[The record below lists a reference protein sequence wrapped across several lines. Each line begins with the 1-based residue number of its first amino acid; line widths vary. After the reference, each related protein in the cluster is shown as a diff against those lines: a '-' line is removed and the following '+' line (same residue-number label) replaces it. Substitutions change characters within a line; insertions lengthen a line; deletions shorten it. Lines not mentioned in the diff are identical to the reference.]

1 MIARRQR
8 LWWGFG
14 LGAGVVLAA
23 LAWASVAV
31 TRLETRNAEIRAES
45 QRQELIRLALWRL
58 DSQLAPIIA
67 MEAARPAGSGIPI
80 VSGRLAP
87 ERAIFGATASPPQ
100 TFQNAYAKGFFEI
113 TPSGEVAAT
122 DDRTRDLAQQLQQ
135 SPQIEELAESAPADS
150 EPDAPIEIQAGSYDF
165 EARRQIANIASRE
178 SDSNRQAAPT
188 PKSEG
193 ARFDRAADTAL
204 ALSDGATD
212 FAGTVTDSVTPAP
225 VEPRWLDSDSG
236 TPELVLVRTLTTPDG
251 PRAEGVSL
259 DWALL
264 ERSLTDSVTDLLPAT
279 TLLPARGA
287 DAVRL
292 EREGRAYRLATI
304 PALLLPGGA
313 VALPNE
319 RMTPALWALLVTWL
333 ATLTALIAV
342 AAVLRATL
350 RLSDRR
356 ARFVGAVTHELRTPL
371 TTFRLYAQ
379 MLAGGMVTDEKAKA
393 EYLTTLDRESVRLG
407 EIVENVLEYARLTR
421 RRPGDAR
428 PPGERSI
435 TASELLARV
444 RPVLSRRA
452 EQSGMDLIVS
462 VDPSADAG
470 DPPRTVTCDPRSVER
485 ILMNLVENA
494 CKYALPQPDPG
505 APEPEDA
512 DTRIHLDITRTDR
525 HLELL
530 IADHGPGVPRRE
542 RERVFG
548 EFHRGP
554 GAAESSRPGLG
565 LGLALSR
572 GLAREMG
579 GDLRMTRR
587 RAHGAEFLLTIPL
600 DPSPA

>member
-31 TRLETRNAEIRAES
+31 TRLEARNAEIRAES

-58 DSQLAPIIA
+58 DSQLASIIA

-80 VSGRLAP
+80 VAGRLQP
-87 ERAIFGATASPPQ
+87 ERDEHIVQTASPQ
-100 TFQNAYAKGFFEI
+100 IFHNAYAKGFFEI

-135 SPQIEELAESAPADS
+135 SPPFEELADTPAPGS
-150 EPDAPIEIQAGSYDF
+150 EPDPQPESQAQSYDF
-165 EARRQIANIASRE
+165 AARKQIASIATRETDASRQ
-178 SDSNRQAAPT
+178 SVPAPQ
-188 PKSEG
+188 SG
-193 ARFDRAADTAL
+193 ATRSDRAAESAL
-204 ALSDGATD
+204 MLEDGAIGLP
-212 FAGTVTDSVTPAP
+212 GTAAPAA

-236 TPELVLVRTLTTPDG
+236 PPELVLVRTLTTPDG

-264 ERSLTDSVTDLLPAT
+264 ERSLTESISDLLPAT

-287 DAVRL
+287 DALRL

-304 PALLLPGGA
+304 PALLLPDKA
-313 VALPNE
+313 VAMPKE

-393 EYLTTLDRESVRLG
+393 EYLNTLDRESVRLG

-462 VDPSADAG
+462 VDPSVDAG

-485 ILMNLVENA
+485 ILMNLIENA
-494 CKYALPQPDPG
+494 CKYALPQPVPG

-587 RAHGAEFLLTIPL
+587 RDHGAEFLLTIPL